1 MDLWFEKRY
10 SHYSSCSVS
19 SFFLPGLISLNFCW
33 KKLGQEN
40 GDRPRFPKT
49 RREAVFLCVG
59 SNGVCPHFPFFHPA
73 GWKPENG
80 ETEKNRKTNENQ
92 KKWGQTLY

>member
-49 RREAVFLCVG
+49 RREAGFLCVPG
-59 SNGVCPHFPFFHPA
+59 
-73 GWKPENG
+73 
-80 ETEKNRKTNENQ
+80 T
-92 KKWGQTLY
+92 WGQMGSVPIFLFSTQRGAGHASRP